1 VTAGPDAGP
10 GAPRSRTV
18 PDAVFGPVTITDHA
32 ADGLVVVPGPGLPG
46 VDLRRI
52 GPVTER
58 LVPIG
63 SRRPG
68 HVELRVD
75 GHRHV
80 LRPASGRLSRRSY
93 HVHVELDGAPLLL
106 AADRSHH
113 RSVDPRPQPPRP
125 RARHPRTRGRPPAA
139 RPVVPGRDTGSDRAE
154 AAVGYAVATA
164 FGTGARIM
172 IAEVLAGVL
181 GALS

>member
-1 VTAGPDAGP
+1 MTAGPDAGP

-106 AADRSHH
+106 AADSPTTARWIRGRSRRDHVLGTLGREGDH
-113 RSVDPRPQPPRP
+113 LLPARWCRDGTPGPTGRRRRSATPSPRPS
-125 RARHPRTRGRPPAA
+125 APAPA
-139 RPVVPGRDTGSDRAE
+139 S
-154 AAVGYAVATA
+154 
-164 FGTGARIM
+164 
-172 IAEVLAGVL
+172 
-181 GALS
+181 